1 MVTGRAPV
9 VALDGPAS
17 SGKSSVGAAV
27 AAALR
32 LRFFD
37 SGLLYR
43 ALAFA
48 ALDHGVDPADGPAVA
63 ALAPAVSVEPDEE
76 GRLDRVR
83 IDGRDVS
90 ARVRTHEVDRVVS
103 AVARAPEVRAALLIR
118 QRGLAEGGGIV
129 VAGRDIGT
137 VVLPAADVKIWLDA
151 SAEERAARRALERG
165 IDPASA
171 AGQAILDE
179 MRRRDGADGGRAIAP
194 ARPADDAI
202 HVRTDGN
209 TLDQTIAAV
218 VAAVT
223 AGLAAGAAGRTT
235 GAAGRTTGA
244 AVIAGGLTAGPEGD
258 KR

>member
-1 MVTGRAPV
+1 MVTGGAPV

-27 AAALR
+27 AAAFR

-63 ALAPAVSVEPDEE
+63 ALAPSVSVEPDEE
-76 GRLDRVR
+76 GRLERVR

-90 ARVRTHEVDRVVS
+90 AQVRTHEVDRVVS

-118 QRGLAEGGGIV
+118 LRALAEGGGIV

-151 SAEERAARRALERG
+151 SAGERAGRRALERG

-179 MRRRDGADGGRAIAP
+179 MRRRDGVDGGRAIAP
-194 ARPADDAI
+194 ARPADEAI

-223 AGLAAGAAGRTT
+223 AGLAAGATLAAGGRTT
-235 GAAGRTTGA
+235 GGS
-244 AVIAGGLTAGPEGD
+244 VIAGGLTTGAEGAE
-258 KR
+258 R